1 MKRLFDILAS
11 SVLLIALLPLMIL
24 IAAGVKLTSRGP
36 IFFRQVRIG
45 WYTEPF
51 QIWKFRTL
59 YTGNHVGQVTRNDP
73 QVTWFG
79 RFLRKT
85 SLDELP
91 QLWNILIGDMSLVGP
106 RPLTP
111 NFYYEYNIP
120 IERSIV
126 RPGLTGL
133 AQILGHRGI
142 CDMATRVKLDLEYKP
157 SVSGDLKII
166 IQTIP
171 VVFTGY

>member
-1 MKRLFDILAS
+1 MKRLFDIVVSGL
-11 SVLLIALLPLMIL
+11 LLILLLPLLVL
-24 IAAGVKLTSRGP
+24 IAIGVKTSRGP
-36 IFFRQVRIG
+36 IFFRQTRIG
-45 WYTEPF
+45 WYMRPF

-59 YTGNHVGQVTRNDP
+59 YIGQHKGQVTRNDP
-73 QVTWFG
+73 RVTWFG
-79 RFLRKT
+79 RLLRRT

-111 NFYYEYNIP
+111 NFYDEYEIP
-120 IERSIV
+120 VNRSVV

-142 CDMATRVKLDLEYKP
+142 CDMRTRVKLDLRYKP
-157 SVSGDLKII
+157 SILTDAKII
-166 IQTIP
+166 VQTIP
-171 VVFTGY
+171 AMFTGY